1 MESKYK
7 VVQKIGQGSYG
18 AAFIAHVRAD
28 PSSQVVI
35 KRISLV
41 GMTHADIDESVK
53 EAQVL
58 SLLDHPCIIR
68 HIEHFQVLFCLFFD
82 FRIVEAKAQL
92 KA

>member
-1 MESKYK
+1 METKYK
-7 VVQKIGQGSYG
+7 IVQKIGQGSYG
-18 AAFIAHVRAD
+18 AAYIAHVRAN

-41 GMTHADIDESVK
+41 GMSQTDVEESVR

-68 HIEHFQVLFCLFFD
+68 HIEHFQVFD
-82 FRIVEAKAQL
+82 MI
-92 KA
+92 

>member
-1 MESKYK
+1 METKYK
-7 VVQKIGQGSYG
+7 IIQKIGQGSYG
-18 AAFIAHVRAD
+18 AAFIAQIRAN

-41 GMTHADIDESVK
+41 GMSQADVEESVK

-68 HIEHFQVLFCLFFD
+68 HIEHFQVNYENLHFCFS
-82 FRIVEAKAQL
+82 
-92 KA
+92 